1 MAGGKAGGQGGRGNK
16 PGSHRKGAQAGSGGQ
31 ARRALKGKGPTPR
44 AEERTGH
51 VAKRRADFAA
61 RSADKGRPVSSRNR
75 GDRGVRSTEAIAGR
89 NAVVEALRAGVPV
102 VALYV
107 AERVDADDRIREA
120 VQFAADQ
127 GYPLLEAPRGEL
139 DRIADGALHQG
150 IVLQVPAYEYADPK
164 ELPALATD
172 GQPAL
177 IVALDGV
184 TDPRNLG
191 AVIRSAAA
199 FGAHGVVIPTRRTA
213 SMSGAAWKASAGA
226 AVRIRIAQASNL
238 VSALRA
244 YKAEGIF
251 VVGLD
256 ADGETP
262 VAALELA
269 TEPLVLVVGAEGAG
283 LSRLVAETCDLL
295 VSVPMTRD
303 VESLNAGVATGIALY
318 EIARLRGT
326 L

>member
-1 MAGGKAGGQGGRGNK
+1 
-16 PGSHRKGAQAGSGGQ
+16 
-31 ARRALKGKGPTPR
+31 
-44 AEERTGH
+44 
-51 VAKRRADFAA
+51 
-61 RSADKGRPVSSRNR
+61 
-75 GDRGVRSTEAIAGR
+75 
-89 NAVVEALRAGVPV
+89 
-102 VALYV
+102 
-107 AERVDADDRIREA
+107 
-120 VQFAADQ
+120 
-127 GYPLLEAPRGEL
+127 
-139 DRIADGALHQG
+139 
-150 IVLQVPAYEYADPK
+150 
-164 ELPALATD
+164 
-172 GQPAL
+172 
-177 IVALDGV
+177 V

-256 ADGETP
+256 ADGETA

-295 VSVPMTRD
+295 VSVPMARD

-318 EIARLRGT
+318 EIAKLRGT